1 MNADEIY
8 AKTEEGLRELKERT
22 HNLPIML
29 RSLLIMVD
37 GNRTVAEVLDRARA
51 VRADAAALATLERV
65 GLIAKRFSA
74 PSSAKGDAAPAPR
87 SEDEV
92 QRFIAAQQ
100 QISDAINAHLG
111 FRGYLM
117 MMRLQRAENLRD
129 LRDFLPDLAQALVKR
144 IGAPAAEPIVSGI
157 ERLITTGS

>member
-1 MNADEIY
+1 MNPDEIY

-74 PSSAKGDAAPAPR
+74 PSAAEGESAPAAR
-87 SEDEV
+87 SADEV

-100 QISDAINAHLG
+100 QISDAINKHLG

-129 LRDFLPDLAQALVKR
+129 LRDFLPDFAQALVKR
-144 IGAPAAEPIVSGI
+144 IGAPATGTIVSGI